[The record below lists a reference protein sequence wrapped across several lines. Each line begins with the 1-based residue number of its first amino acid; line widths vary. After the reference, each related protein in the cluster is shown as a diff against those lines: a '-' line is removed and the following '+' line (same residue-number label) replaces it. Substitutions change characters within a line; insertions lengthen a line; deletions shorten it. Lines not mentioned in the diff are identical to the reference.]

1 MALTAASRKSI
12 TDLTRRKARALFTI
26 ATLAIAVASVG
37 ILAVPSLMEQAMDEE
52 IAATRLADLTV
63 ELRPTELD
71 DAALRAVAA
80 TPNVEA
86 VQPKS
91 IVSTRVLVGERRQKA
106 LVIAVP
112 DFAAQTVDVISVAD
126 GRAPRAGELLTDSQN
141 ASKDKIDA
149 GAGDRLRV
157 AAADGSTVPLTV
169 TGTGQYLGGAELVAD
184 GFAVFYATPETAA
197 RLSGEAGTTM
207 LAMRL
212 RDASRPAAERTAD
225 AVRRTLDAG
234 VPGFAGYANYPE
246 IRAPGEYPG
255 KELFEQVVSLMSV
268 ITLLALLSA
277 LVLLSNTMTTLIGE
291 QTSEIAAMKAI
302 GATRRQVSRVY
313 RRTALLLGLVGA
325 AVGVVLGVVLAN
337 AVTSFF
343 ASSFYGI
350 ESGVRVDGVIL
361 AASLLAG
368 ILGPPLAATPAIRRA
383 ARLPVREALDASG
396 SALGGQGRLDALLRR
411 VGFLPRPAQI
421 GLRGAARRK
430 RRTAATTVQVAL
442 AVGTLLA
449 VLALGTSVGDLT
461 RGFFSESRW
470 DVWATTYASE
480 PLDADALRTVAEL
493 PGVAE
498 RQPLLTNAARVAGKN
513 VFVWGLPEN
522 PMYEPTLADGRWPT
536 PEEIRS
542 RARVGVIGEAVADSE
557 GVGVGDTLRVSTAA
571 GVVPVRVVGTATN
584 EVFQG
589 AMVFMPVRTLQDV
602 LGTPGAVNDVWV
614 RSASADHADIDRLT
628 NRLED
633 TLGAGGNRVTTQVK
647 YVAERDQAASNASLT
662 TTVTVLGLLI
672 VAISM
677 VGLVNAITMG
687 VIERTREIGMLR
699 CTGAR
704 ARDVRAIFGTEGLV
718 VALGGWFV
726 GVPLGW
732 AMAHGLIALTSNV
745 ANTELAFTFPSAHL
759 AVTFAGTIVLALLVL
774 LAPLRRAVRLRPGD
788 ALRYG

>member
-12 TDLTRRKARALFTI
+12 TDLTRRKARALFTV

-37 ILAVPSLMEQAMDEE
+37 ILAVPSLMEQTMDEE

-63 ELRPTELD
+63 EMRPVELG

-80 TPNVEA
+80 APNVEA

-91 IVSTRVLVGERRQKA
+91 IFSTRVLVGERRQKA
-106 LVIAVP
+106 LVIAIP
-112 DFAAQTVDVISVAD
+112 DYAEQPVDVISVTD

-141 ASKDKIDA
+141 ASTDKIDA

-157 AAADGSTVPLTV
+157 LAATGRAVPLTV

-184 GFAVFYATPETAA
+184 GFAVFYATPETVA
-197 RLSGEAGTTM
+197 RLSGDPGTTM

-212 RDASRPAAERTAD
+212 RDASRPAAERTAAD
-225 AVRRTLDAG
+225 VRRALGG
-234 VPGFAGYANYPE
+234 VPGFTGYADYPE

-255 KELFEQVVSLMSV
+255 QQLFEQVVSIMSV
-268 ITLLALLSA
+268 ITILALLSA
-277 LVLLSNTMTTLIGE
+277 LVLLSNTMTTLIGD

-302 GATRRQVSRVY
+302 GATRKQVSRVY
-313 RRTALLLGLVGA
+313 RRTALLLGLLGA
-325 AVGVVLGVVLAN
+325 VLGVALGVVLAN
-337 AVTSFF
+337 LVTSYF

-350 ESGVRVDGVIL
+350 DPAMRVDWVIL
-361 AASLLAG
+361 AASLVVGLV
-368 ILGPPLAATPAIRRA
+368 GPPLAATPAIRRA
-383 ARLPVREALDASG
+383 SRLPVREALDASG

-449 VLALGTSVGDLT
+449 VLALGTSVGDLV
-461 RGFFSESRW
+461 RGFFSNARW

-480 PLDADALRTVAEL
+480 PFDAAALRTVAEL

-498 RQPLLTNAARVAGKN
+498 TQPLLTNSARVAGKD
-513 VFVWGLPEN
+513 VFVWGLPDD
-522 PMYEPTLADGRWPT
+522 PMYEPSLVDGRWPT
-536 PEEIRS
+536 AEEVRS
-542 RARVGVIGEAVADSE
+542 RAPVGVIGEAVAESE
-557 GVGVGDTLRVSTAA
+557 GVGVGDTLPVRTAA

-589 AMVFMPVRTLQDV
+589 AMVFLPLRTAQEA
-602 LGTPGAVNDVWV
+602 LGTPDAVNNVWV
-614 RSASADHADIDRLT
+614 RSVSPDRSDIDRLT

-633 TLGAGGNRVTTQVK
+633 TLGATGNQVTTEVK
-647 YVAERDQAASNASLT
+647 YISERDQAAANSSLT
-662 TTVTVLGLLI
+662 RAVTVLGLLI

-718 VALGGWFV
+718 VALAGWLA

-732 AMAHGLIALTSNV
+732 AMAHGLLTLTSNV
-745 ANTELAFTFPSAHL
+745 ADTELAFVFPPAHL
-759 AVTFAGTIVLALLVL
+759 AVTLAGTVVLALLVL
-774 LAPLRRAVRLRPGD
+774 IAPLRRAVRLRPGD